1 MVDFVD
7 SFGSSVCTPLQ
18 ILFSI
23 LAYMGSSGSWWW
35 TTTGW
40 WLWEGEDRE
49 IEKKRGIKIINK
61 WIMYSCL
68 LKNKTIDV
76 IWLYQCGC
84 SKYPLFYFYSKNKK
98 YVDALNSCP
107 NKSSNFYSTVQD
119 LVLFFWW
126 VCCLALKPSSLISLF
141 PWSSFADPPLRCC
154 QCISSGSVWV
164 KSWIL
169 ETKALEIKCWKLLI
183 LLGFVWVRSCTKNK
197 YWGRRWKTKAFE
209 R

>member
-7 SFGSSVCTPLQ
+7 SFGSGVCMPLQ

-35 TTTGW
+35 TTMGW

-61 WIMYSCL
+61 WIVYSCL

-84 SKYPLFYFYSKNKK
+84 PKYPFFYFYSKNKK
-98 YVDALNSCP
+98 YVDALHSCP
-107 NKSSNFYSTVQD
+107 NKSSNFYSIVHD
-119 LVLFFWW
+119 VVLF
-126 VCCLALKPSSLISLF
+126 C
-141 PWSSFADPPLRCC
+141 
-154 QCISSGSVWV
+154 G
-164 KSWIL
+164 
-169 ETKALEIKCWKLLI
+169 
-183 LLGFVWVRSCTKNK
+183 GFVVWLWNLPLSYLYSLGQALPILPLGAANVYPVALCEWNLG
-197 YWGRRWKTKAFE
+197 YWKPKL
-209 R
+209 

>member
-1 MVDFVD
+1 MLFPLLLCLHQQYLWYVSFMVDFVD
-7 SFGSSVCTPLQ
+7 SFGSGVCMPLQ

-35 TTTGW
+35 TTMGW

-61 WIMYSCL
+61 WIVYSCL

-84 SKYPLFYFYSKNKK
+84 SKYPFFYFYSKNKK

-107 NKSSNFYSTVQD
+107 NKSSNFYSIVHD
-119 LVLFFWW
+119 VVLFFFWW
-126 VCCLALKPSSLISLF
+126 VCCLALKSSSLISLF
-141 PWSSFADPPLRCC
+141 P
-154 QCISSGSVWV
+154 
-164 KSWIL
+164 
-169 ETKALEIKCWKLLI
+169 
-183 LLGFVWVRSCTKNK
+183 
-197 YWGRRWKTKAFE
+197 
-209 R
+209 